1 MSGGFVPG
9 GRFLPGWVEQYHIYP
24 VRDPDTGEIR
34 CHQPGML
41 THGEEGSYEW
51 VGHGVDVPVRA
62 TARERRAIIDA
73 METAIIEDI
82 ELHGDSPS

>member
-1 MSGGFVPG
+1 
-9 GRFLPGWVEQYHIYP
+9 
-24 VRDPDTGEIR
+24 
-34 CHQPGML
+34 ML

-51 VGHGVDVPVRA
+51 VGHGVDVPVSA

>member
-1 MSGGFVPG
+1 
-9 GRFLPGWVEQYHIYP
+9 
-24 VRDPDTGEIR
+24 
-34 CHQPGML
+34 ML
-41 THGEEGSYEW
+41 THDEEGSYKW
-51 VGHGVDVPVRA
+51 AGHGVDVPVRA